1 MRVLITGIDGYL
13 GWPLALYL
21 RKRGHEIAGID
32 NYARRRWVKEVGSQS
47 AIPIPVFPE
56 RMRTFQKI
64 GTHYPLQFWNGDLT
78 NYDFV
83 SGVYKEFNPETI
95 VYLGEM
101 PSAAYSMLDVW
112 HATYTQSNNV
122 LGTIATLHAIKEFCP
137 QAHLVKLGTMGEYG
151 TPNCSIP
158 EGSIPSHPCEYV
170 PHTIPITSCPMRG
183 LMFPRHAGSWYH
195 QSKVHDTHNTEMA
208 CRFWKLRATDI
219 MQGVVYGTQT
229 DETQDNPDLATRFD
243 FDECFGTVINRFCAQ
258 AVIGMPLTV
267 YGTGGQQR
275 GFLPLRDSMQ
285 CLGIAIENPPSPGE
299 YRVFNQFASVCR
311 IYDLAKA
318 VKLFAKKEDLD
329 VEIQP
334 VENPR
339 IESEKHNY
347 TPESKR
353 LRKLG
358 YVPTDNIPA
367 DIREI
372 IQDLKPHAYRLR
384 ECQDVLKPKIKWRE
398 KI

>member
-1 MRVLITGIDGYL
+1 MRILITGIDGYL

-47 AIPIPVFPE
+47 AIPIATFPE
-56 RMRTFQKI
+56 RIREFRGIT
-64 GTHYPLQFWNGDLT
+64 GDTLHFWNGDLT
-78 NYDFV
+78 SYDFV
-83 SGVYKEFNPETI
+83 SSVYKEFNPEAI

-122 LGTIATLHAIKEFCP
+122 LGTLTTLYAIKEFCP
-137 QAHLVKLGTMGEYG
+137 QAHLIKLGTMGEYG
-151 TPNCSIP
+151 TPDCDIP
-158 EGSIPSHPCEYV
+158 EGSIPNHPCSRHYDSV
-170 PHTIPITSCPMRG
+170 AIPCPMKG
-183 LMFPRHAGSWYH
+183 LMFPRQAGSWYH

-208 CRFWKLRATDI
+208 CRFWHLRATDI

-229 DETQDNPDLATRFD
+229 DEMQNNPELATRFD

-258 AVIGMPLTV
+258 AVIRTSLTV
-267 YGTGGQQR
+267 YGAGGQRR
-275 GFLPLRDSMQ
+275 GFIPLRDSMQ
-285 CLGIAIENPPSPGE
+285 CLGIAIENPPDPGE
-299 YRVFNQFASVCR
+299 YRVFNQFASVCK

-318 VKLFAKKEDLD
+318 VKLFAEKEGLD

-334 VENPR
+334 IENPR
-339 IESEKHNY
+339 IESEEHTY

-367 DIREI
+367 DIQEI
-372 IQDLKPHAYRLR
+372 IRDLKPHANRIL
-384 ECQDVLKPKIKWRE
+384 ECQNALKPKIKWGE
-398 KI
+398 KT